1 MRRTTTRLAVLASA
15 AALAMTGLDHP
26 AAFAYGH
33 PDSAKAPASS
43 ATSAVRQEARVSPPV
58 KVPGSLDGLGFD
70 ACEAPSQSTMDSWRT
85 TSPYWGVGVY
95 IGGENRSCSQP
106 NLTRAWVKTQHDRG
120 WNVVPIW
127 VDLQAPRVGGGTGR
141 CVDHPFGGTTMSR
154 SNATARNQGSRAA
167 DRAIARARVLGIAK
181 GSTLF
186 LDMESYKNDISACN
200 QPVQNFQ
207 SGWSKR
213 LRSLGWKS
221 GYYSSL
227 STGINALDF
236 VRTQFPG
243 TYVMPDAVW
252 FADADGRPNLDGRP
266 FLHDRYWRGQRIHQY
281 GLDVQREYGGIPLAI
296 DQNAVLIG
304 GGRKPGRVLGT
315 CGVDLDFPA
324 YRSWQRG
331 QTSPQVS
338 AAKCLLR
345 RHGLYDGT
353 LTERFTAAT
362 TDGVGGWQSRVGL
375 TVTGRLNAATW
386 TTLLAAGD
394 TPLVKRGSTG
404 DRVRYLQRAVTAARG
419 KSEPI
424 NGVFGAHLAESVA
437 AYQRAVGL
445 PDTGVADGPTW
456 QALQSG
462 QR

>member
-1 MRRTTTRLAVLASA
+1 MRRTTTRLAVLATA
-15 AALAMTGLDHP
+15 AGLAIAGLDHP
-26 AAFAYGH
+26 AFA
-33 PDSAKAPASS
+33 DTAAPASTPT
-43 ATSAVRQEARVSPPV
+43 TSTQEVLHASPARVSPPV

-70 ACEAPSQSTMDSWRT
+70 ACQAPSQATMDTWRT

-95 IGGENRSCSQP
+95 IGGENRSCQQP
-106 NLTRAWVKTQHDRG
+106 DLTRSWVRTQHDRG

-127 VDLQAPRVGGGTGR
+127 VDLQAPSVGGSTGK
-141 CVDHPFGGTTMSR
+141 CVDHHFTGTTMSR
-154 SNATARNQGSRAA
+154 SNATARTQGSRAA
-167 DRAIARARVLGIAK
+167 DRAIARARELGIAK

-186 LDMESYKNDISACN
+186 LDMESYKNDVSACN

-213 LRSLGWKS
+213 LRSLGWRS

-252 FADADGRPNLDGRP
+252 FAAANGKPNVDGGTY
-266 FLHDRYWRGQRIHQY
+266 LHDRYWRGQRIHQY
-281 GLDVQREYGGIPLAI
+281 RLDVARTYGGIELTI
-296 DQNAVLIG
+296 DQNALDIG
-304 GGRKPGRVLGT
+304 GGRKPGRALGT
-315 CGVDLDFPA
+315 CGIDLDFPA
-324 YRSWQRG
+324 YRSWQQG
-331 QTSPQVS
+331 QTSPQVA

-353 LTERFTAAT
+353 LTQRFNASLA
-362 TDGVGGWQSRVGL
+362 DGIGAWQDRVGL
-375 TVTGRLNAATW
+375 TVTERLNAGTW

-394 TPLVKRGSTG
+394 TPLAKRGSAS
-404 DRVRYLQRAVTAARG
+404 DRVRYLQRAITAARG
-419 KSEPI
+419 KSETI
-424 NGVFGAHLAESVA
+424 NGLFGAHLAESVA
-437 AYQRAVGL
+437 AYQRRVGL
-445 PDTGVADGPTW
+445 PDTGVADGSTW
-456 QALQSG
+456 SALQSG